1 MTAGAT
7 AGPRLDTTVPSY
19 VHESLSWRR
28 STYSAGT
35 NCVEVAIAKEVVLV
49 RDSRSLDNGQVLTA
63 SLSSWQ
69 AFLNKIREQEF

>member
-7 AGPRLDTTVPSY
+7 ASPGRDTTAPAY

-35 NCVEVAIAKEVVLV
+35 NCVEVAIAKEAVLV
-49 RDSRSLDNGQVLTA
+49 RDSRSLDNGKVLIA

-69 AFLNKIREQEF
+69 AFLNRIREQEF